1 MCPCQGQLEQ
11 YLYKIK
17 RSLRIGMRHKSIFRN
32 YPLLLPVK
40 HESVTLP
47 VCFPVFMLAYLQISW
62 LSEMSTLIR
71 FHSCLVWHGHVALI
85 VNAVILKLR
94 RVSLC
99 CVFGQDSILSEFISR
114 HRHEW
119 VLANCPERSPWP
131 KSEVILTLSAGRQ
144 IF

>member
-47 VCFPVFMLAYLQISW
+47 VCFPVLMLVYLQISW
-62 LSEMSTLIR
+62 LSEKSTLIR
-71 FHSCLVWHGHVALI
+71 FHSCLVWRGHVALI

-99 CVFGQDSILSEFISR
+99 CVLGKTVSFLSSFPDTGMNGYWQIVPR
-114 HRHEW
+114 GHPG
-119 VLANCPERSPWP
+119 LNQ
-131 KSEVILTLSAGRQ
+131 KLS
-144 IF
+144 